1 MKQQVRILCNDNSL
15 HRLLTLLL
23 RENGY
28 EITAKPT
35 SPCPLVLDLD
45 SAELPHDKKHSAVI
59 AVCRELDT
67 LDAHVASKCRC
78 VLARPFEFSEL
89 IAAVEDAATNAGKH
103 SYVTSRIKKAP
114 ALTLTTATRTLS
126 CGTAQVTLTPT
137 EAEIFS
143 LLMKER
149 AKVVTYE
156 QITAKLGDCG
166 SNKIEVHVCSLRRKI
181 AQIYPLPLINTV
193 RGQGYRA
200 E

>member
-35 SPCPLVLDLD
+35 SPCPLILDLD
-45 SAELPHDKKHSAVI
+45 SAELPHDKKHSAII

-67 LDAHVASKCRC
+67 LDAHVTSKCRA
-78 VLARPFEFSEL
+78 VLSRPFEFSEL
-89 IAAVEDAATNAGKH
+89 MAAVEDAATNAGKH
-103 SYVTSRIKKAP
+103 SYVTSRVKKAP

-126 CGTAQVTLTPT
+126 CGASQVTLTPT
-137 EAEIFS
+137 EAAIFAR
-143 LLMKER
+143 LMQDR
-149 AKVVTYE
+149 TKVVTYE
-156 QITAKLGDCG
+156 QISDLLGGCA
-166 SNKIEVHVCSLRRKI
+166 SNKIEVHICSLRRKI
-181 AQIYPLPLINTV
+181 AQIYPLPLIKTV